1 MQRTLKVLIDAG
13 KGWNDDNVF
22 KHSAAVSFYTLFSL
36 APISIIAV
44 SIAGVVLGRDA
55 AAQQFA
61 AQISE
66 LVGKDS
72 AKMIESTIQASQAA
86 HGNWVSTIVGLVVL
100 LVGATSVFGQLQ
112 DSLNQIWG
120 VRAEPAR
127 SGWMVLLFQRLISF
141 GMVLT
146 IGFLLLVSLMVST
159 VIQAMMHTANGKLT
173 VPPAV
178 AQAIDL
184 TIALGVI
191 TLLFAA
197 FFKFLPDVVLP
208 WRSVWGS
215 SFLTAVLFSGG
226 RYLIALYLGHSNVA
240 SVYGAAGS
248 LVALLVWIYYSC
260 AIMFYGVEYLRASHA
275 ADGLPVKPKKTAVL
289 VRQELVG
296 AQRPANAA

>member
-1 MQRTLKVLIDAG
+1 VQRTLKVLIGAG

-36 APISIIAV
+36 APITIIAV

-61 AQISE
+61 AQVGD
-66 LVGKDS
+66 LVGQDS
-72 AKMIESTIQASQAA
+72 AKMIQSTVQASEAA
-86 HGNWVSTIVGLVVL
+86 HGNWLSTVLGLGVL
-100 LVGATSVFGQLQ
+100 IVGATSVFGQLQ

-127 SGWMVLLFQRLISF
+127 SGWMVMLLQRLISF

-159 VIQAMMHTANGKLT
+159 LIQAMLHSANGKLT

-178 AQAIDL
+178 AQGIDL
-184 TIALGVI
+184 VIALGVI
-191 TLLFAA
+191 TVLFAA

-215 SFLTAVLFSGG
+215 AFLTALLFSGG
-226 RYLIALYLGHSNVA
+226 RFLIALYLGHSNVA

-260 AIMFYGVEYLRASHA
+260 AIMFYGVEYLRASREE
-275 ADGLPVKPKKTAVL
+275 DGMPVKPKKTAVL
-289 VRQELVG
+289 VREELAG
-296 AQRPANAA
+296 AQ

>member
-1 MQRTLKVLIDAG
+1 MQRTLKVLIGAG

-36 APISIIAV
+36 APITIIAV

-61 AQISE
+61 AQVGD
-66 LVGKDS
+66 LVGQDS
-72 AKMIESTIQASQAA
+72 AKMIQSTVQASEAA
-86 HGNWVSTIVGLVVL
+86 HGNWLSTVLGLGVL
-100 LVGATSVFGQLQ
+100 IVGATSVFGQLQ

-127 SGWMVLLFQRLISF
+127 SGWMVMLLQRLISF
-141 GMVLT
+141 GLVLT

-159 VIQAMMHTANGKLT
+159 LIQAMLHSANGKLT

-178 AQAIDL
+178 AQGIDL
-184 TIALGVI
+184 VIALGVI
-191 TLLFAA
+191 TVLFAA

-215 SFLTAVLFSGG
+215 AFLTALLFSGG
-226 RYLIALYLGHSNVA
+226 RFLIALYLGHSNVA

-260 AIMFYGVEYLRASHA
+260 AIMFYGVEYLRASREE
-275 ADGLPVKPKKTAVL
+275 DGMPVKPKKTAVL
-289 VRQELVG
+289 VREELAG
-296 AQRPANAA
+296 AQ